1 MRKLRSPCPSPEDRR
16 RRSAK
21 ILHIVRGE
29 LMRQRRSQG
38 RSCGCPRGAEGMGK
52 PRSQILRLLPRH
64 RLPVKF
70 QDRTFRPRASF
81 HACAPHR
88 RRPAP
93 TPPCANISRRRDMLN
108 AASTWA
114 STSNLARHQGPQHRR
129 LPFKRD
135 LNTAAHASRGT
146 SDAPLTP
153 LGARPAPSHVPG
165 ALQSPSRTL
174 RGPEIPQA
182 PRKIKRLY
190 LPSFPYFT
198 YTFSFELPFKYSSK
212 NFSRKEHFIC
222 IRIIRNFIYGST
234 ICFR

>member
-1 MRKLRSPCPSPEDRR
+1 MPLSSGLGNPTKPS
-16 RRSAK
+16 
-21 ILHIVRGE
+21 
-29 LMRQRRSQG
+29 
-38 RSCGCPRGAEGMGK
+38 
-52 PRSQILRLLPRH
+52 LRL
-64 RLPVKF
+64 
-70 QDRTFRPRASF
+70 
-81 HACAPHR
+81 
-88 RRPAP
+88 
-93 TPPCANISRRRDMLN
+93 PPLLSRNISRRRDMLN
-108 AASTWA
+108 AASTWIL
-114 STSNLARHQGPQHRR
+114 TSNLARQQGPQHRR